1 MKNPT
6 FSRRG
11 FLGAS
16 TLAVAATACG
26 VTGGQSEQSATT
38 TDGDLPKPI
47 ASLTSMADQA
57 TPISTDERRARLD
70 RARELMQRNKIDAV
84 VLPGGTSLRYFTGLQ
99 WGISER
105 LLALVLPAKGK
116 PFMVT
121 PHFEEARAM
130 EQLKNGP
137 VDTGADILTWQE
149 HESPYALIAK
159 GLKDRGIASG
169 TVGAEETLRFMFAD
183 GIAHAAPALKV
194 VSATPITA
202 GCRRVK
208 DHHEIALMR
217 LASAATLRA
226 YRAVYESLAEGMTQA
241 DVRSL
246 ISTAHRKLGFDGG
259 ASVQVGE
266 YSALPHGSR
275 TPQTI
280 KEGTIIMVDGG
291 CNADGYQSDIT
302 RTFVLGKPAD
312 KMKQVFD
319 IVHRAQSAALA
330 AAKPGAECQSVDAAA
345 RKVIVDAGY
354 GPDYT
359 YFSHRLG
366 HGIGMDGHEW
376 PYLVRGN
383 TLAMERGMTF
393 SDEPGIYIPGE
404 FGVRLEDDMHITTS
418 GAELL
423 TPQSPSLEEPFGGM
437 SS

>member
-1 MKNPT
+1 MTTPT
-6 FSRRG
+6 FSRRS
-11 FLGAS
+11 FLGTS

-26 VTGGQSEQSATT
+26 VSGGQSQNVAAQET
-38 TDGDLPKPI
+38 DLPKPI

-57 TPISTDERRARLD
+57 TPISNDERRARLD
-70 RARELMQRNKIDAV
+70 RARELMQKNRVDAV

-116 PFMVT
+116 PFLVT

-130 EQLKNGP
+130 EQLEDGP
-137 VDTGADILTWQE
+137 IGTGADILTWQE
-149 HESPYALIAK
+149 HESPYALVAK
-159 GLKDRGIASG
+159 GLRDRGIGSG
-169 TVGAEETLRFMFAD
+169 TIGAEETLRFMFAD
-183 GIAHAAPALKV
+183 GIAHAAPALKI

-202 GCRRVK
+202 GCRTVK

-217 LASAATLRA
+217 LACAATLRA

-241 DVRSL
+241 TVRDL
-246 ISTAHRKLGFDGG
+246 ISTAHRKLGFTGG

-280 KEGTIIMVDGG
+280 REGTIVMVDGG
-291 CNADGYQSDIT
+291 CTVEGYQSDLT
-302 RTFVLGKPAD
+302 RTFVLGKPSD

-319 IVHRAQSAALA
+319 IVHSAQSAALA
-330 AAKPGAECQSVDAAA
+330 AARPGAECQSVDAAA

-404 FGVRLEDDMHITTS
+404 FGVRLEDDMHITPS

-423 TPQSPSLEEPFGGM
+423 TPQSPSLEQPFGGM
-437 SS
+437 QS

>member
-1 MKNPT
+1 MTTPT
-6 FSRRG
+6 FSRRS
-11 FLGAS
+11 FLGTS

-26 VTGGQSEQSATT
+26 VSGGQSQNVAAQE
-38 TDGDLPKPI
+38 GDLPGPI
-47 ASLTSMADQA
+47 AALTSMADQA
-57 TPISTDERRARLD
+57 TPISNDERRARLD
-70 RARELMQRNKIDAV
+70 RARELMRNEKIDAV
-84 VLPGGTSLRYFTGLQ
+84 ILPGGTSLRYFTGLQ

-116 PFMVT
+116 PFLVT

-130 EQLKNGP
+130 EQLKDGP
-137 VDTGADILTWQE
+137 IGTGADILTWQE
-149 HESPYALIAK
+149 HESPYALVAK
-159 GLKDRGIASG
+159 GLKDRGITAG

-183 GIAHAAPALKV
+183 GIAHAAPALKI
-194 VSATPITA
+194 VSATPVTA

-226 YRAVYESLAEGMTQA
+226 YRAVYESLDEGMTQA
-241 DVRSL
+241 TVRDL
-246 ISTAHRKLGFDGG
+246 ISTAHSRLGFNGG

-280 KEGTIIMVDGG
+280 REGTIVMVDGG
-291 CNADGYQSDIT
+291 CTVEGYQSDLT
-302 RTFVLGKPAD
+302 RTFVLGKPSD
-312 KMKQVFD
+312 KMKQIFD

-330 AAKPGAECQSVDAAA
+330 AAKPGVECQAVDAAA

-404 FGVRLEDDMHITTS
+404 FGVRLEDDMHITPS

-437 SS
+437 QS

>member
-1 MKNPT
+1 MNNPNL
-6 FSRRG
+6 SRRS
-11 FLGAS
+11 FLGTS

-26 VTGGQSEQSATT
+26 VTGGQSERAATT
-38 TDGDLPKPI
+38 DEDLPRPV

-57 TPISTDERRARLD
+57 TPISTDERRVRLD
-70 RARELMQRNKIDAV
+70 RARELMQRNRIDAV

-116 PFMVT
+116 PFMVA

-130 EQLKNGP
+130 EQLKDGP
-137 VDTGADILTWQE
+137 IGSGADILTWQE
-149 HESPYALIAK
+149 HESPYALVAK
-159 GLKDRGIASG
+159 GLRDRGIASG
-169 TVGAEETLRFMFAD
+169 TLGAEETLRFMFAD

-202 GCRRVK
+202 GCRMVK

-217 LASAATLRA
+217 LACAATLRA
-226 YRAVYESLAEGMTQA
+226 YRAVYESLDEGMTQA
-241 DVRSL
+241 TVRDL
-246 ISTAHRKLGFDGG
+246 ISTAHRRLGFNGG

-280 KEGTIIMVDGG
+280 REGTIIMVDGG
-291 CNADGYQSDIT
+291 CDADGYKSDIT

-319 IVHRAQSAALA
+319 IVHRAQTEALA
-330 AAKPGAECQSVDAAA
+330 VARPGAECQSIDAAG

-404 FGVRLEDDMHITTS
+404 FGVRLEDDMHITPS

>member
-1 MKNPT
+1 MTTPSI
-6 FSRRG
+6 SRRG

-26 VTGGQSEQSATT
+26 VSGGQSQNVAAQE
-38 TDGDLPKPI
+38 GDLPKPI
-47 ASLTSMADQA
+47 AALSSMADQA
-57 TPISTDERRARLD
+57 TPISNDERRARLEKA
-70 RARELMQRNKIDAV
+70 RALMNRNKIDAV

-105 LLALVLPAKGK
+105 LLALVLPAKGT

-121 PHFEEARAM
+121 PHFEESRAM
-130 EQLKNGP
+130 EQLKDGP
-137 VDTGADILTWQE
+137 LGTGADIFTWQE
-149 HESPYALIAK
+149 HESPYALVAK
-159 GLKDRGIASG
+159 GLRDRGIASG

-183 GIAHAAPALKV
+183 GIAHAAPALKI
-194 VSATPITA
+194 VSATPVTA
-202 GCRRVK
+202 GCRTVK
-208 DHHEIALMR
+208 DHHELALMR

-226 YRAVYESLAEGMTQA
+226 YRAVYESLQEGMTQA
-241 DVRSL
+241 TVRDL
-246 ISTAHRKLGFDGG
+246 ISTAHSRLGFTGG

-280 KEGTIIMVDGG
+280 REGTILMVDGG
-291 CNADGYQSDIT
+291 CNAEGYQSDIT
-302 RTFVLGKPAD
+302 RTFVLGKPTD
-312 KMKQVFD
+312 KMKQIFD

-404 FGVRLEDDMHITTS
+404 FGVRLEDDMHITPS

-437 SS
+437 NS

>member
-1 MKNPT
+1 MTTPT
-6 FSRRG
+6 FSRRS
-11 FLGAS
+11 FLGTS

-26 VTGGQSEQSATT
+26 VSGGQSQNVAAQDSK
-38 TDGDLPKPI
+38 LPKPI

-57 TPISTDERRARLD
+57 TPISNDERRARLD
-70 RARELMQRNKIDAV
+70 RARGLMQKQKIDAV

-116 PFMVT
+116 PFLVT

-130 EQLKNGP
+130 EQLKDGP
-137 VDTGADILTWQE
+137 IGTGADVFTWQE
-149 HESPYALIAK
+149 HESPYALVAK
-159 GLKDRGIASG
+159 GLRDRGIASG
-169 TVGAEETLRFMFAD
+169 TIGAEETLRFMFAD
-183 GIAHAAPALKV
+183 GIGHAAPALKI
-194 VSATPITA
+194 VSATPVTA
-202 GCRRVK
+202 GCRMVK

-217 LASAATLRA
+217 LACAATLRA
-226 YRAVYESLAEGMTQA
+226 YRAVYESLEEGMTQA
-241 DVRSL
+241 TVRDL
-246 ISTAHRKLGFDGG
+246 ISTAHQRLGFTGG

-280 KEGTIIMVDGG
+280 REGTIIMVDGG
-291 CNADGYQSDIT
+291 CNAEGYQSDIT
-302 RTFVLGKPAD
+302 RTFVLGKPTD
-312 KMKQVFD
+312 KMKQIFD
-319 IVHRAQSAALA
+319 IVHRAQTAALA
-330 AAKPGAECQSVDAAA
+330 AARPGGECQSVDAAA

-376 PYLVRGN
+376 PYLVKGN

-404 FGVRLEDDMHITTS
+404 FGIRLEDDMHITPS

-423 TPQSPSLEEPFGGM
+423 TPQSPSIEEPFGGM
-437 SS
+437 NS